1 MFQLISWHLARLVGF
16 SERQTRK
23 PFWLWTALVVG
34 LGMIAM
40 MLVMVPM
47 MVEAITRIER
57 FAAEHPD
64 QVTRTVGPGSYSV
77 RIEGN
82 HPELMPDFGGLVAG
96 VGFAA
101 LISIVLLAAPVV
113 RRLHD
118 CGRTGL
124 WGLIPAAFL
133 LSGMVGMS
141 QLFAQLTDGG
151 EPPFTLFFG
160 LFLNNLVYLASLG
173 VLIYMLAQ
181 PGTVGENR
189 FGPPPSAEPMT

>member
-1 MFQLISWHLARLVGF
+1 MFQLIAWHFSRLASF
-16 SERQTRK
+16 SGRQTRK

-34 LGMIAM
+34 LGIVAM
-40 MLVMVPM
+40 MLVMIPM
-47 MVEAITRIER
+47 MFEAFTRIER
-57 FAAEHPD
+57 FAAEHPE

-82 HPELMPDFGGLVAG
+82 HPELMPDFGGLVTG

-101 LISIVLLAAPVV
+101 LVSIVLLAPPVA

-124 WGLIPAAFL
+124 WGLIPAVFL
-133 LSGMVGMS
+133 LSGMVAMS
-141 QLFAQLTDGG
+141 QLLAQFADSGD
-151 EPPFTLFFG
+151 PSFALFFAI
-160 LFLNNLVYLASLG
+160 FLNNLVYLGSLG

-181 PGTVGENR
+181 PGTPEENR
-189 FGPPPSAEPMT
+189 FGPPPSEEPMT